1 MRILF
6 LADIVGRTGRNA
18 VAKALPE
25 WRERYAPD
33 VVLANGENAA
43 GGKGITPE
51 IMNDLAQLGIHAFTS
66 GNHIWDKKEIYNAL
80 NTDLRIVRPAN
91 YSPLAPGRGY
101 TVLEVLD
108 KRLAIISLAGRV
120 FMENADCPFRKFDE
134 IHAQLETPFV
144 FVDFHGEATSEKA
157 CFGYYVDG
165 RASAVVGT
173 HTHVQTAD
181 ERILPKGTAYIT
193 DAGMCGALHSSIGM
207 ELEPSIQRFLTGM
220 PAKSDV
226 AKGAAVVCA
235 VLIDLDRTAGKALG
249 IQRLQKRL
257 TE

>member
-18 VAKALPE
+18 VAKTLPE
-25 WRERYAPD
+25 WRTRYAPD
-33 VVLANGENAA
+33 VVLANCENAS
-43 GGKGITPE
+43 GGKGITPQTLNE
-51 IMNDLAQLGIHAFTS
+51 LAQLGIHAFTS
-66 GNHIWDKKEIYNAL
+66 GNHIWDKKEIYPAL
-80 NTDLRIVRPAN
+80 DSDPRLVRPAN
-91 YSPLAPGRGY
+91 YSPLSPGKGY
-101 TVLEVLD
+101 TILEVLD
-108 KRLAIISLAGRV
+108 RQLAVISLAGRV
-120 FMENADCPFRKFDE
+120 FMDNADCPFRKFDD
-134 IHAQLETPFV
+134 ICAQLTTPFV
-144 FVDFHGEATSEKA
+144 FVDFHGEATSEKT
-157 CFGYYVDG
+157 CFGYYADG
-165 RASAVVGT
+165 RASAVIGT

-181 ERILPKGTAYIT
+181 ERILPKGTAYLT

-235 VLIDLDRTAGKALG
+235 VLVDLDRTTGKALG

-257 TE
+257 SE

>member
-226 AKGAAVVCA
+226 AKGVAVVCA

-249 IQRLQKRL
+249 IQRLQKRF